1 MAVVEHEV
9 NRHETLVED
18 TESKRK
24 GGTTL
29 HTSPNMLCTVW
40 LYYKWQRIDLHKEIK
55 YYIIVHD

>member
-29 HTSPNMLCTVW
+29 HTSPNMIALYGCIINGEGLACTRKLNTV
-40 LYYKWQRIDLHKEIK
+40 LYST
-55 YYIIVHD
+55 

>member
-29 HTSPNMLCTVW
+29 HTSTNMLCTVW
-40 LYYKWQRIDLHKEIK
+40 LYYK
-55 YYIIVHD
+55 